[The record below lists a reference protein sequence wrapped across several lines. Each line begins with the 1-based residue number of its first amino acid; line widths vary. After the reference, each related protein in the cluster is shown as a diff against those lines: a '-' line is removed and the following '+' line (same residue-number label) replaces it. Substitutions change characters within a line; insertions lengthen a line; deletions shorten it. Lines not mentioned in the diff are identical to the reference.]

1 MIQPTIIKNE
11 TNSSRKIFPQII
23 PNTGKK
29 YATVEVFTAP
39 TFSISLTYPIN
50 ERPVE
55 TIPSHNMERIASLDG
70 NESGIE
76 KAENGISKIVPI
88 TRDQPINTN
97 LFIDTQYF
105 WIKTPENA

>member
-39 TFSISLTYPIN
+39 TFSISLTYPMN

-55 TIPSHNMERIASLDG
+55 TIPNHNMERIASLDG

-105 WIKTPENA
+105 WIKTPEKA